1 MMDEDKCKVTKNFIT
16 DVVNPFAKLLC
27 VKNLGVRIVKRKNPS
42 RLDNWTDVFFFF
54 NRFFPR

>member
-27 VKNLGVRIVKRKNPS
+27 VKNLGVRIVKRKKS
-42 RLDNWTDVFFFF
+42 
-54 NRFFPR
+54 